1 MKSAINIP
9 FKSSSKSPV
18 DLLIEIGDFGFT
30 LLWTSN
36 QLATIDGFAV
46 YVFEENDNQKER
58 IESILNS
65 SQIKGVDFNSVKIR
79 YNYSASLLVPE
90 KHFQASLNEQ
100 MLSLVYGKNE
110 EGEINNDVVALK
122 NIHNIYRVPTSIN
135 HLLATTF
142 STSTS
147 LHSTSLQINHQIAD
161 SSLYCI
167 VFHESIKV
175 IVYHEGKLQLV
186 QQFKYQVPNDVVY
199 HLLNVC
205 QQHQLNPSIISCRL
219 SGMIVKESNL
229 FEALYNCFLDISFM
243 DTKELKYAS
252 EEFNELPSHF
262 FSHLIE
268 LATCEL

>member
-1 MKSAINIP
+1 LKSAINIP

-65 SQIKGVDFNSVKIR
+65 SQIKGVDFNSVNIR

-90 KHFQASLNEQ
+90 KHFQSSLNEE

-122 NIHNIYRVPTSIN
+122 NEENYLIQVKQTKSTVGNEAIQEICTAKKYYESKFN
-135 HLLATTF
+135 EEFKLLTITNNEY
-142 STSTS
+142 TSTAEVLAKS
-147 LHSTSLQINHQIAD
+147 NEIKLINR
-161 SSLYCI
+161 
-167 VFHESIKV
+167 
-175 IVYHEGKLQLV
+175 LQLE
-186 QQFKYQVPNDVVY
+186 QM
-199 HLLNVC
+199 
-205 QQHQLNPSIISCRL
+205 IISNDITIQEINKL
-219 SGMIVKESNL
+219 ESQRMSR
-229 FEALYNCFLDISFM
+229 I
-243 DTKELKYAS
+243 
-252 EEFNELPSHF
+252 
-262 FSHLIE
+262 
-268 LATCEL
+268 